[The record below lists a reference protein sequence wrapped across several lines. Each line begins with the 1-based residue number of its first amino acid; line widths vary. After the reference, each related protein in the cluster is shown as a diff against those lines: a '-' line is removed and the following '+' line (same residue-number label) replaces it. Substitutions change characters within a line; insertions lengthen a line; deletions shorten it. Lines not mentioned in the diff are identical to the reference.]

1 MFANLIP
8 GKESK
13 DNTALQLVT
22 SLWKKF
28 LYKIENVKDE
38 IRSPFNLLFEAA
50 ELGNYEFLAALIRLY
65 PELIWWT
72 DSRNQTIFHI
82 AVLHRHVNIF
92 SQIYSIGSIKDVMV
106 TYRIPRDN
114 PELWDNMLHLAAKTL
129 SSHHLDIVSGSALE
143 MQRELLW
150 FQVNILDRFYTLF
163 SSLLAC

>member
-22 SLWKKF
+22 SLWKNF
-28 LYKIENVKDE
+28 LCKIENVKEE
-38 IRSPFNLLFEAA
+38 IRSPFNLLFKAA
-50 ELGNYEFLAALIRLY
+50 KLGNYEFLAGLIRLY

-114 PELWDNMLHLAAKTL
+114 PDSDNILHLAAKTP
-129 SSHHLDIVSGSALE
+129 SSHRLDIVSGSALQ